1 MGAGSSSALG
11 KRSTAAEVVAHF
23 ARAANVAPELLLTGR
38 RAVVTG
44 GNSGIGTE
52 TVKALASA
60 GATVVFGSRS
70 LAAGEEAIA
79 TEICGRGPFAR
90 SGDYVLSAAAA
101 ARVSA
106 LQLDLERL
114 DSVRAFAQAAA
125 AGGAVDLLVCNAGIM
140 ALPRREETPAGWEKQ
155 VGTNHHGHHYLISL
169 LRDKMVAQGTPA
181 RIVLVSSTAHTMGS
195 VDVSNLHFRDG
206 RAYSPWGAYGQSKLA
221 NILEAKALADQLSGT
236 KVAALALHPGVI
248 KTSLARHMSLG
259 AALSFVFEHV
269 VVDKTVPQGASTTL
283 FACLEP
289 SLDEADKRGSYL
301 DSCAV
306 AAPNAAARDEAL
318 RKALWD
324 ATERDIKAALAAAPP
339 PPQAAA

>member
-1 MGAGSSSALG
+1 MGGGASTLG
-11 KRSTAAEVVAHF
+11 KKTDAIAVVSHF
-23 ARAANVAPELLLTGR
+23 AKAAGVAQDQLLAGK

-52 TVKALASA
+52 TVKALLAA
-60 GATVVFGSRS
+60 GCTVVFGSRGVK
-70 LAAGEEAIA
+70 AGEETIA
-79 TEICGRGPFAR
+79 EELLGKAPAR
-90 SGDYVLSAAAA
+90 SGSYALPPAAA
-101 ARVSA
+101 ARVSC

-114 DSVRAFAQAAA
+114 ESVRAFAEAAA
-125 AGGAVDLLVCNAGIM
+125 AGGAIDLLVCNAGIM
-140 ALPRREETPAGWEKQ
+140 ALPAREVTPHGWEKQ
-155 VGTNHHGHHYLISL
+155 IGTNHFGHHYLISL

-181 RIVLVSSTAHTMGS
+181 RIVLVASAAHAMGG
-195 VDVSNLHFRDG
+195 VDVADLHFRRG
-206 RAYSPWGAYGQSKLA
+206 RSYAAWTAYGQSKLA

-306 AAPNAAARDEAL
+306 ATPNAAARDEAL